1 MAKKIIYKT
10 INALLKYSH
19 TKNDNNRRRGSEKKE
34 TSEKT
39 RKAEEGKHKQTHNI
53 NDEKPI
59 VFLSVVNNTIKQTL
73 SSFLTFSFSFALLHF
88 QFLGHTMERTEFF
101 SFRVLFGRCV
111 TNETEKKKLT

>member
-39 RKAEEGKHKQTHNI
+39 RKAEEGKHKQTHI